1 MGGSQRLS
9 VTEVAAHAGGSG
21 HMGTAQLPRE
31 CGSLEKHRVLNK
43 QAVDREGPPSFQ
55 GPRA

>member
-9 VTEVAAHAGGSG
+9 VTEVVAHAGGSG
-21 HMGTAQLPRE
+21 HTGTAQLPGE
-31 CGSLEKHRVLNK
+31 YSGLEKHRVLK
-43 QAVDREGPPSFQ
+43 GQAVGREGPPSFQ